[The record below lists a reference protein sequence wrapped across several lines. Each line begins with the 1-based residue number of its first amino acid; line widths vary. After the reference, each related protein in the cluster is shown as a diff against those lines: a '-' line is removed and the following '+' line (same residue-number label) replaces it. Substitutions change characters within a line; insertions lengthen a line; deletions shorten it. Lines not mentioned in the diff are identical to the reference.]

1 MKFASKSIRS
11 ILPGALLAVCLSPGS
26 ALAQERDAYG
36 TATGEETALNEYGEP
51 EIRQTVARISDIGG
65 SVSLSRGDD
74 PDEWQAADRNVPVT
88 YGDRLYTGSRSRV
101 ELQVHGGDFVRIGS
115 RTDLAVLNLNDDTK
129 QFAVKA
135 GVASFRIRRLD
146 ENDVFEVDT
155 PNAAVT
161 FERPGNYRVDVDPG
175 GNTRVSVRS
184 GLADVAAGGG
194 SVSLSAGDAMHID
207 GIDSPQYDIAPLS
220 RADAWDRWVALRED
234 RITHARSYE
243 YVSSDVVGVD
253 DLDAAG
259 RWEDIPEY
267 GHCWTPTTVA
277 VGWAPY
283 RIGHWVWQDPW
294 GWTWVSAEPWGWAP
308 YHYGRWVTWSS
319 RWFWVPVAPRVRF
332 VAYSPALVAFVGAGP
347 GWSTTVVVGGGG
359 FVGWFPLAPRDPFV
373 PWWGRRYAPSAPVT
387 HVTYVNRTYVT
398 VVNQNTFISGGI
410 VTNNYVRDQAV
421 LREAA
426 AAPVVRGVPPVVP
439 TRESLRVAP
448 RPGAAAAP
456 RPPAAVVARPVVAR
470 VAPPPGPPRFQEKLP
485 VIRENRGAPVEAA
498 AAAQIAVRE
507 RSRPRAATA
516 VRPVATESGR
526 VTLAPRGRAA
536 EAPKAAPR
544 AIPVAPVRGREMA
557 TADRPV
563 ASAPVVA
570 PRAVPRAAPA
580 QQTREAAPAPPA
592 AGQAPSPRP
601 AERPAPDVRQREEP
615 TARPQEERRER
626 PAAPAP
632 TAAPPERSEPRA
644 VERPA
649 ATPRPREVSQPERS
663 RERSVA
669 SPAPTQG
676 RAPAASRERAVAP
689 PPTQRP
695 APAASRE
702 RAVTPPSAQRPAPAA
717 SHERPAASAPER
729 GRPAERPTPRARE
742 REKRQPEKTKRPEK
756 TPVPEG
762 NRQ

>member
-1 MKFASKSIRS
+1 VF
-11 ILPGALLAVCLSPGS
+11 LSPGS

-36 TATGEETALNEYGEP
+36 TATGEETDLNEYGEP
-51 EIRQTVARISDIGG
+51 EIRQIVARISDISG
-65 SVSLSRGDD
+65 SASLSRGDD

-88 YGDRLYTGSRSRV
+88 MGDRLYTGSRSRV
-101 ELQVHGGDFVRIGS
+101 ELQVHGGDVVRIGS

-135 GVASFRIRRLD
+135 GVASFRIRNLD

-161 FERPGNYRVDVDPG
+161 FERSGTYRVDVDSS
-175 GNTRVSVRS
+175 GNTRVLVRS

-194 SVSLSAGDAMHID
+194 SVSLAAGDAMRID
-207 GIDSPQYDIAPLS
+207 GIDAPQYDIAPIP
-220 RADAWDRWVALRED
+220 RADAWDRWVAQRED
-234 RITHARSYE
+234 RIAHARSYE
-243 YVSSDVVGVD
+243 YVSSDIVGVD

-283 RIGHWVWQDPW
+283 RVGHWVWQDPW

-347 GWSTTVVVGGGG
+347 GWSTTVAVGGG

-373 PWWGRRYAPSAPVT
+373 PWWGHRRAPSVT
-387 HVTYVNRTYVT
+387 VTQVTYVNRTYVT
-398 VVNQNTFISGGI
+398 VVNQNTFVSGGI
-410 VTNNYVRDQAV
+410 VTNNFVRDRAV
-421 LREAA
+421 LREASA
-426 AAPVVRGVPPVVP
+426 AAVVRGVPPVVP
-439 TRESLRVAP
+439 TRESLRLAP
-448 RPGAAAAP
+448 RPAAAAAL

-470 VAPPPGPPRFQEKLP
+470 VAPPPAPPRFQEKLP

-507 RSRPRAATA
+507 RSRPQATTA

-526 VTLAPRGRAA
+526 VTLAPRGGAV
-536 EAPKAAPR
+536 EAPKATPR
-544 AIPVAPVRGREMA
+544 ALPVAPVRGREMA
-557 TADRPV
+557 TAERPV
-563 ASAPVVA
+563 ATAPVVA
-570 PRAVPRAAPA
+570 PRSVPRAAPV
-580 QQTREAAPAPPA
+580 QQSREAAPAPPA
-592 AGQAPSPRP
+592 AGQALTPRP
-601 AERPAPDVRQREEP
+601 AERPAPEVRQREEP
-615 TARPQEERRER
+615 TVRPQEVRRER

-632 TAAPPERSEPRA
+632 TAASPERSERRA
-644 VERPA
+644 VERPV
-649 ATPRPREVSQPERS
+649 ATPRPREVSEPERS
-663 RERSVA
+663 RERSA
-669 SPAPTQG
+669 APPAPTH
-676 RAPAASRERAVAP
+676 RPAPAASRERAVAP

-695 APAASRE
+695 AAAPSR
-702 RAVTPPSAQRPAPAA
+702 
-717 SHERPAASAPER
+717 ERPAAAAPAPTH
-729 GRPAERPTPRARE
+729 GQPAKRPTPRPRE
-742 REKRQPEKTKRPEK
+742 REPERTKKPE
-756 TPVPEG
+756 
-762 NRQ
+762 